1 MGSPCDPDTCTYI
14 SPSRPFR
21 DPRFF
26 LPEIRVAWGKE
37 EGMGRSRK
45 CRAEAELGE
54 GGGGL
59 LSATVG
65 PSVGAEMAVEAPVRP
80 MGQAARTLLS

>member
-1 MGSPCDPDTCTYI
+1 M
-14 SPSRPFR
+14 
-21 DPRFF
+21 
-26 LPEIRVAWGKE
+26 AWGKE

-45 CRAEAELGE
+45 CRAEAKVGA
-54 GGGGL
+54 GGGL

-65 PSVGAEMAVEAPVRP
+65 PSVGVEMEVEAPVRP